1 MKHWYNNG
9 ISEVL
14 TEECPIDYIAG
25 RLPVSDITR
34 KKHSE
39 NNGIHKL
46 TEDQLIER
54 NNKISNTKQS
64 KTEQEKLEYS
74 NKLSITRKGKGIGKP
89 SWNKGLKSNKPAWN
103 KGKKIGSHWTK
114 QSIIKCNETKKRNKS
129 YIKSETKPEKDYYN
143 KLLET
148 YNADDIE
155 TQHVDDKYPFI
166 CDFYIKSKQLYIE
179 INAHWTHGGKP
190 FDENDEQC
198 LLQLSRWREKAKIS
212 KYFQNAINTW
222 TIRDVKKAKIAKEN
236 NLNYLVIY

>member
-14 TEECPIDYIAG
+14 TDECPIGYISG
-25 RLPVSDITR
+25 RLSVSDITR

-46 TEDQLIER
+46 TKEQLVER
-54 NNKISNTKQS
+54 NNKISSTKQPKS
-64 KTEQEKLEYS
+64 AQEKLEYS
-74 NKLSITRKGKGIGKP
+74 NKLSKARKGKGIGKP
-89 SWNKGLKSNKPAWN
+89 SWNKGLKSNVPAWN
-103 KGKKIGSHWTK
+103 KGKKIGSYWTLE
-114 QSIIKCNETKKRNKS
+114 SIIKCNETKKRNKS
-129 YIKSETKPEKDYYN
+129 YKKSETKPEKDYYN

-155 TQHVDDKYPFI
+155 TQHIDDKYPFI

-190 FDENDEQC
+190 FKENDEQC
-198 LLQLSRWREKAKIS
+198 LLQLSQWQEKAKTS
-212 KYFQNAINTW
+212 QFYKNAIETW
-222 TIRDVKKAKIAKEN
+222 TIRDVKKAQIAKEN